1 MYFTDVIYGY
11 LQDFRPAPGLPSQV
25 YRFNPKTGLVGVV
38 ADGFNKPNGTLSF
51 RSALLVSDVRYHF
64 LAGRY
69 LCLHCRYWRSEWAK
83 RSEL

>member
-51 RSALLVSDVRYHF
+51 MCAL
-64 LAGRY
+64 
-69 LCLHCRYWRSEWAK
+69 
-83 RSEL
+83 